1 MKIEKRAEIFTNLDE
16 LRLKL
21 YAVLDA
27 TFAVVSS
34 LLSIVLEAIENR
46 KDSHSQNNSLMTI
59 KDVAEYLRVNPR
71 SVYQWV
77 EKNDFPS
84 LRAGIDLRFD
94 KAEVDEW
101 MKRDRKPIEPAPPL
115 VVKFAASPD
124 AAATRNKE
132 QNGRTHI

>member
-1 MKIEKRAEIFTNLDE
+1 MKSEKREEIFTNLDE

-21 YAVLDA
+21 YAVMDVI
-27 TFAVVSS
+27 FALVNS
-34 LLSIVLEAIENR
+34 LLSIVFEAIENR
-46 KDSHSQNNSLMTI
+46 KDSPSQNNSLMTI

-71 SVYQWV
+71 SVYLWV
-77 EKNDFPS
+77 EKNSFPS
-84 LRAGIDLRFD
+84 LRAGDDLRFD

-101 MKRDRKPIEPAPPL
+101 MRRDRKTIEPAPL
-115 VVKFAASPD
+115 RVVKFAASPD